1 MTIKQMAAL
10 NVAKFLAIVL
20 AIGILVNVSMF
31 YFGIAT
37 VGIIAALA
45 ILAYMIRFMYQVE
58 LDKLE
63 RTNSLAKLKEQ
74 QE

>member
-10 NVAKFLAIVL
+10 RVAKFLALVTVL
-20 AIGILVNVSMF
+20 GVTVNVLMF

-37 VGIIAALA
+37 VGIIMGL
-45 ILAYMIRFMYQVE
+45 LMLGYMIRFMYQVE

-63 RTNSLAKLKEQ
+63 RTNSLTKLRETK
-74 QE
+74 